1 MWEIISLNKFGTDQ
15 RMLPAKPLW
24 ALCLPDGCTT
34 DDTSRVGDFLL
45 TNLVGNEVGVRFS
58 DLFCQTVKE
67 VNPPLT
73 NGAIVT
79 MYVVCHQV
87 LPFLF
92 NFFQSDFSSVIING
106 CIVNSI

>member
-1 MWEIISLNKFGTDQ
+1 VWEIISLNKFGTDQ
-15 RMLPAKPLW
+15 RILPAEPLW

-34 DDTSRVGDFLL
+34 NDASRVGDFLL
-45 TNLVGNEVGVRFS
+45 TNLVGNEVGVRIS

-87 LPFLF
+87 LPFLYT
-92 NFFQSDFSSVIING
+92 
-106 CIVNSI
+106 